1 MGKIVILVGSVRKS
15 GNTEILAEAFAE
27 GAKQNNEVEIIS
39 VVDYNVNP
47 CIGCNSCF
55 KREGHKCFQ
64 QDDMQKIY
72 TKLAEADV
80 IVAASPV
87 YFYGISAQLKAVI
100 DRLHTPMR
108 NEFKVKKLG
117 LLLVAAA
124 TLPTVFDSIKMQYQL
139 ILNFFKLEDAGM
151 VLVKGVK
158 DIGDIKENSALEE
171 AYNLGKSIYSK
182 KM

>member
-1 MGKIVILVGSVRKS
+1 MSKIIILVGSVRKG
-15 GNTEILAEAFAE
+15 GNTELLAKAFAE
-27 GAKQNNEVEIIS
+27 GARQNNDVEIIS
-39 VVDYNVNP
+39 LADYNINP

-55 KREGHKCFQ
+55 EREGHGCFQ

-72 TKLAEADV
+72 PKLAEADV
-80 IVAASPV
+80 IVTASPV
-87 YFYGISAQLKAVI
+87 YFYGISAQLKALI

-108 NEFKVKKLG
+108 NTFKVKKLA

-139 ILNFFKLEDAGM
+139 ILDYFKLEDAGM

-158 DIGDIKENSALEE
+158 DKGDIKENQELNK
-171 AYNLGKSIYSK
+171 AYLLGKSL
-182 KM
+182 